1 MIVRKYKTNLKC
13 GSCVAARAPRH
24 DDEPSI
30 RKWSV
35 DLDDPRKT
43 LTVEGEAVSDDV
55 VAALVAAS
63 GYQVLGQAEASPS
76 LPRPRSLSEPEPE
89 SFQWKTYYP
98 LLLVGVFLSGF
109 VGYLEWLAG
118 SFVGMRAMQH
128 FMGGFFVVFAF
139 FKLLDVRGFADAFQT
154 YDIAARRFPLY
165 AVAYPWIE
173 LALGV
178 AYLTNFAP
186 LATNIATLI
195 LMASGLVGV
204 TQALLAKRRIQC
216 ACLGTVFK
224 LPMSKVTFV
233 EDFSMAAMALIAL
246 FTFRM

>member
-1 MIVRKYKTNLKC
+1 MTVREYKTNLKC
-13 GSCVAARAPRH
+13 GSCVATIAPRLNA
-24 DDEPSI
+24 EPSI

-43 LTVEGEAVSDDV
+43 LTVEGDQVSDDV
-55 VAALVAAS
+55 VASLLTAS
-63 GYQVLGQAEASPS
+63 GYQVLGSGDS
-76 LPRPRSLSEPEPE
+76 SRPEHKSE
-89 SFQWKTYYP
+89 SFQWQTYYP
-98 LLLVGVFLSGF
+98 LLLVGVFLIGF
-109 VGYLEWLAG
+109 VAYLEWLAG
-118 SFVGMRAMQH
+118 TFVGMRAMQR

-178 AYLTNFAP
+178 AYLTNVAP

-195 LMASGLVGV
+195 VMTLGLAGV

-246 FTFRM
+246 TPIPM

>member
-1 MIVRKYKTNLKC
+1 MTVRKFNTNLKC
-13 GSCVAARAPRH
+13 GSCVATIAPRLNA
-24 DDEPSI
+24 EPSI

-35 DLDDPRKT
+35 DLDDPKKT
-43 LTVEGEAVSDDV
+43 LTVEGENVSDDIV
-55 VAALVAAS
+55 DELITAS
-63 GYQVLGQAEASPS
+63 GYQVLGKAETS
-76 LPRPRSLSEPEPE
+76 LPLSKPEPE

-98 LLLVGVFLSGF
+98 LLLVGVFLMGF
-109 VGYLEWLAG
+109 VAYLEWLAG
-118 SFVGMRAMQH
+118 TFVGMRAMQH

-173 LALGV
+173 LVLGV
-178 AYLTNFAP
+178 AYLTNVAP
-186 LATNIATLI
+186 LVTNIATLI
-195 LMASGLVGV
+195 IMATGLAGV

-233 EDFSMAAMALIAL
+233 EDLLMAAMALVAL
-246 FTFRM
+246 SPIPM

>member
-1 MIVRKYKTNLKC
+1 MIVSKYKTNLKC
-13 GSCVAARAPRH
+13 GSCVATLAPRL
-24 DDEPSI
+24 DAEPSI

-35 DLDDPRKT
+35 DLDDPKKT
-43 LTVEGEAVSDDV
+43 LTVEGDDVSDDV

-63 GYQVLGQAEASPS
+63 GYQVLGRADTSPS
-76 LPRPRSLSEPEPE
+76 LPRSEPEPEPE
-89 SFQWKTYYP
+89 SFRWQTYYP
-98 LLLVGVFLSGF
+98 LLLVGMFLIGF
-109 VGYLEWLAG
+109 AGYLEWSAG
-118 SFVGMRAMQH
+118 TFVGMRAMRH

-233 EDFSMAAMALIAL
+233 EDFLMAAMAVIAL
-246 FTFRM
+246 VPLRM